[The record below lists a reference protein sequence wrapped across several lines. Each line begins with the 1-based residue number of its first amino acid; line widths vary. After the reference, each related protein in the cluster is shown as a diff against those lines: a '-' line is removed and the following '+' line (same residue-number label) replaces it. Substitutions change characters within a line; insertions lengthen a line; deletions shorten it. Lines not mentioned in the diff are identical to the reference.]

1 MTPDKKLTEPVRV
14 VVAEDNDDLRTL
26 MTLLLNEESD
36 IDCVA
41 ATAFIDE
48 VGPVVAQHRA
58 QVVILD
64 VQLRGGSALK
74 RLPELS
80 CGFPDTKFIMHSGH
94 SNPDLIRGAY
104 AAGAAAYV
112 LKSGDI
118 DELLAAIRKV
128 ASN

>member
-1 MTPDKKLTEPVRV
+1 MTGPFHGTEPVRV

-26 MTLLLNEESD
+26 MTMLFEEEPD

-41 ATAFIDE
+41 TTALLDE
-48 VGPVVAQHRA
+48 IPTLVTRHRA

-64 VQLRGGSALK
+64 VQLRDGSALK
-74 RLPELS
+74 RLSDLS
-80 CGFPDTKFIMHSGH
+80 AKFPVTKFIVHSGH
-94 SNPDLIRGAY
+94 SNLALVRGAY

-118 DELLAAIRKV
+118 DELLAAIRKSV
-128 ASN
+128 ET